1 MGWESVSQFEQHF
14 LIQAS
19 KQTIFTLLY
28 NEEEMHEHIP
38 DLGTF
43 VAIERVDNTSFN
55 YIYVVLDKD
64 IKINTL
70 CLWNFFNMVMW
81 PSCTFYNSAY
91 NTIRCDKRLRQM
103 WHDLLGTWQNPRFVR
118 CTCIYKW
125 FNRTLLQ
132 PHYLSDYWTVSPC
145 SAING
150 SLFR

>member
-1 MGWESVSQFEQHF
+1 
-14 LIQAS
+14 
-19 KQTIFTLLY
+19 
-28 NEEEMHEHIP
+28 MHEHIP

-91 NTIRCDKRLRQM
+91 NTIRCDKKVKTNVTWFVGDLTEPTVCSMYMYLQM
-103 WHDLLGTWQNPRFVR
+103 VQ
-118 CTCIYKW
+118 
-125 FNRTLLQ
+125 
-132 PHYLSDYWTVSPC
+132 
-145 SAING
+145 
-150 SLFR
+150 

>member
-1 MGWESVSQFEQHF
+1 MGRESVSQFEQHF

-28 NEEEMHEHIP
+28 NQEEMHEHIP

-55 YIYVVLDKD
+55 YICVVLDKD

-91 NTIRCDKRLRQM
+91 NTIRCDKKVKTNVTWFVGDLTEPTVCSMYMYLQM
-103 WHDLLGTWQNPRFVR
+103 VQ
-118 CTCIYKW
+118 
-125 FNRTLLQ
+125 
-132 PHYLSDYWTVSPC
+132 
-145 SAING
+145 
-150 SLFR
+150 